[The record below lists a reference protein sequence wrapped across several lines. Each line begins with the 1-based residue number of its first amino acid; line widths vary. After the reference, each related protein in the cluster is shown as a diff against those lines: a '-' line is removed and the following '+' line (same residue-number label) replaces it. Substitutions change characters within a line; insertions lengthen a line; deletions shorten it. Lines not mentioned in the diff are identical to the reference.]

1 MGSGQEA
8 GGALE
13 DQVAEVEQPT
23 EEMREIFGLGFPA
36 AEHFAQMLVA
46 EGELRGLLG
55 PRELPRLW
63 SRHLVNSA
71 AVGPFL
77 RSRGTVADV
86 GSGAGFPGI
95 IVAIIRPDL
104 EVSLIE
110 TMERRVV
117 WLSDVVEELG
127 LDNVT
132 IHRARAEEMREKYD
146 AVTAR
151 AVANL
156 SKLVRFTA
164 PLLRPGASLL
174 ALKGAKADDEV
185 REAKYVIKKAK
196 LLPAVVHEVVTAGD
210 DVTKVVQVQR
220 PRR

>member
-1 MGSGQEA
+1 MGSGQEDG
-8 GGALE
+8 GGAPE
-13 DQVAEVEQPT
+13 DRAAEVEQPS

-36 AEHFAQMLVA
+36 VEHFAQMLVA
-46 EGELRGLLG
+46 EGELRGLVG

-77 RSRGTVADV
+77 PSRGTVADV

-110 TMERRVV
+110 TMERRVA

-132 IHRARAEEMREKYD
+132 IHRARAEEMKEKYD
-146 AVTAR
+146 AVTAP
-151 AVANL
+151 
-156 SKLVRFTA
+156 SPTS
-164 PLLRPGASLL
+164 PSSSAS
-174 ALKGAKADDEV
+174 
-185 REAKYVIKKAK
+185 
-196 LLPAVVHEVVTAGD
+196 
-210 DVTKVVQVQR
+210 
-220 PRR
+220 PRRCSVRARACSPSRGPRRTMRSATPSTSSRRRSSSPLSSMKSSPPATT